1 MPHTLNTLAAFS
13 AGEWSPT
20 LDSRVDLPGYRKACR
35 KLRNMIPMKQGGATR
50 RPGTQYLGNG
60 GLNRT
65 GLPAVSRLESFQ
77 YAPGTTFQLEFCDY
91 GIRFWT
97 NGARVTV
104 STSGVP
110 FWISPSANIFTAGS
124 FSVGQGYKIVS
135 LTGTTQAQWNT
146 TAGTSGVT
154 YVVGSFFVAA
164 TVGAGTG
171 TAGLVIAYPAGQYLF
186 SPITGLM
193 YYNTVAGWAPNDPS
207 IDTTRFIQQTT
218 LQVPTPYSATGTT
231 DLNGNVTA
239 FTAPDYWATDVF
251 QLQFKQINDV
261 IYIVHPNFPVWKLTR
276 YSNNNWVMQQ
286 VQFLAPAMLDENNT
300 DLTISASAISSV
312 SGPVQLLVRANNFW
326 TTGYVYVPGN
336 TVYAQPDGSSVVYI
350 YVCLVAHTSGNFSND
365 LSAGN
370 WRVQQTFNSKH
381 VGSYWQMAYNRPVSN
396 IEFDAGGS
404 SSSYSFSSGTWV
416 GDNQLYLVGTW
427 EVQTYGAW
435 YGDVVISV
443 SYDNG
448 VTFQRVTTLTSS
460 ADANYSISGKELT
473 GGIYTFSVQGATTGT
488 ASSTPPRIV
497 LTADNQFVYGLVQIT
512 SVTDINTAYGNV
524 IGLNL
529 YYPTKLQAAWN
540 SSKSYNVGDIVS
552 YSGTNWTC
560 VLPNVN
566 NTPVGGSIYWTA
578 NLPITQ
584 FWSEGAWSNYRG
596 YPQAITVYQERMWYG
611 ATAFQPQRIWGTQ
624 TNDIENFALID
635 QSQPTYG
642 LAFDLNAPGR
652 GPINWMNAQTDL
664 MIGLAAA
671 EWIVSSGQPNTAI
684 SPTSVTALEHSA
696 NGSAAYLQ
704 GQIIGNAAFY
714 VQRRGTNFQQ
724 MLFSVFTN
732 KYMSQDVLTYSQH
745 LTNSGIQQFDYQQE
759 FENQSI
765 LWAVCGDGSLISM
778 TYSLEQEI
786 FAWARHDTGQD
797 NGDKILSVSVIYG
810 ANGQD
815 DEVWVSVLRNP
826 ATAKGCTIE
835 RIWPISWQTDNV
847 GQPLLSE
854 ACYVD
859 CATYVVIPGGTTPNT
874 FSGLPTCLY
883 NRPLVAAVIPASGT
897 GIISFRNLTCSNT
910 GSVTLANYVPAVN
923 DVVWIGLPIQWYLQP
938 MRLDVDQRAGEVVGL
953 TRAISKLY
961 VRVVNSIGGQW
972 ATTQGDIVDIQC
984 YPITENSGNPPPFY
998 PNVPLDLELDVGGL
1012 TQYEL
1017 DATFTLQGTDPLPM
1031 TVLGVTIKQDIGG
1044 AP

>member
-50 RPGTQYLGNG
+50 RPGFQYLGAG
-60 GLNRT
+60 GQNRL
-65 GLPAVSRLESFQ
+65 GYKAVSRLEPFQ

-91 GIRFWT
+91 GVRFWNDNGQVQVDPAIVVNWALPSVNDGSFVIGQYYKILVVGTT
-97 NGARVTV
+97 NWTAV
-104 STSGVP
+104 GVVGTP
-110 FWISPSANIFTAGS
+110 AVGTLFTATSAGGS
-124 FSVGQGYKIVS
+124 GTGKAGAVSAYAAGQFLKSSINS
-135 LTGTTQAQWNT
+135 LT
-146 TAGTSGVT
+146 
-154 YVVGSFFVAA
+154 
-164 TVGAGTG
+164 
-171 TAGLVIAYPAGQYLF
+171 
-186 SPITGLM
+186 
-193 YYNTVAGWAPNDPS
+193 YYNTVAGYAPNDPS
-207 IDTTRFIQQTT
+207 IDTSRFIQQTAY
-218 LQVPTPYSATGTT
+218 QVPSPYSATGTT
-231 DLNGNVTA
+231 SLTGSVTP
-239 FTAPDYWATDVF
+239 FTAPNYWNCDIF

-276 YSNNNWVMQQ
+276 YANNNWVMQQ
-286 VQFLAPAMLDENNT
+286 VQFLTPAMLDENAT
-300 DLTISASAISSV
+300 DLTISASATNSV
-312 SGPVQLLVRANNFW
+312 SGPVQLLVRANDFW
-326 TTGYVYVPGN
+326 APHTVYVPGN
-336 TVYAQPDGSSVVYI
+336 SVYATPTGSSVTFIYI
-350 YVCLVAHTSGNFSND
+350 SLIANTSTGNFDAD
-365 LSAGN
+365 LAAG
-370 WRVQQTFNSKH
+370 WWKVQQTFLPAH
-381 VGSYWQMAYNRPVSN
+381 VGSYWQLAYNRPVSN
-396 IEFDAGGS
+396 IEFDAAGS
-404 SSSYSFSSGTWV
+404 SSSYSFSGGTWL
-416 GDNQLYLVGTW
+416 GDNTLYLVGTW

-435 YGDVVISV
+435 NGNVVISV

-448 VTFQRVTTLTSS
+448 VTFQRVTTLTSR

-473 GGIYTFSVQGATTGT
+473 GGIYTFTVEGNTAGI

-512 SVTDINTAYGNV
+512 SVTDINTAYGNI
-524 IGLNL
+524 IGLDL
-529 YYPTKLQAAWN
+529 YYPAKLQAAWDGA
-540 SSKSYNVGDIVS
+540 SSYAVGDIVS

-560 VLPNVN
+560 TLPNVN
-566 NTPVGGSIYWTA
+566 NTPAGGSIYWTA

-596 YPQAITVYQERMWYG
+596 YPQAITIYQERMWYG

-652 GPINWMNAQTDL
+652 GPINWMTAQTDL
-664 MIGLAAA
+664 MVGLSAA

-684 SPTSVTALEHSA
+684 SPTSITALEHSA
-696 NGSAAYLQ
+696 NGSTEYLQ

-714 VQRRGTNFQQ
+714 VQRRGTNFEQ

-797 NGDKILSVSVIYG
+797 NGDKVLSVSVIYG
-810 ANGQD
+810 ANNQD
-815 DEVWVSVLRNP
+815 DEIWVTVLRNP
-826 ATAKGCTIE
+826 ATALGCTIE
-835 RIWPISWQTDNV
+835 RVYPISWQNYNV
-847 GQPLLSE
+847 GLPALSQ
-854 ACYVD
+854 ACFAD
-859 CATYVVIPGGTTPNT
+859 CATQYFPTTGGSNVI
-874 FSGLPTCLY
+874 SSLPACLY
-883 NRPLVAAVIPASGT
+883 NRPVVAALIPASGT
-897 GIISFRNLTCSNT
+897 GMISFRNLTASNSGT
-910 GSVTLANYVPAVN
+910 VTLANYVPKTG
-923 DVVWIGLPIQWYLQP
+923 DTVWVGLPIQWYLQP
-938 MRLDVDQRAGEVVGL
+938 MRLDVDPRAGEVVGL

-972 ATTQGDIVDIQC
+972 ATSQGDIVDIQS

-998 PNVPLDLELDVGGL
+998 PDKPLDLELDVGGL